1 MSLTPTPE
9 PKVIHSYFY
18 LKFGKNV
25 PISWLQRNKASASM
39 RNMSTTE
46 GYSMSYITAASV
58 SANLNLLT
66 NKTDN
71 SIEEQ
76 HGVTSSLEASIASSY
91 FEANSIDSSQGEW
104 LTLVDTIDSNVKTV
118 TIAQLE
124 ETKIGGLIE
133 RLDDLSFAL
142 ESLENWTGDA
152 SDKQLIETAIAQLET
167 DISNYLGE
175 SIIQRSASVLIENGE
190 IVAVNNQA
198 SFVEGLG
205 LQQSSAELKQLAT
218 IEISESDFLNAFH
231 RPDGCPVCAAINGM
245 PQQGGSGSP
254 TLDGNYDPNS
264 MVVLVEPTTIES
276 AETAGTN
283 TSPGSAAASAS
294 GGGADYVDPLVG
306 GSKWSLSS
314 GETVSYS
321 YYDGTVAYGDYT
333 ALSQSD
339 YPGAAAAF
347 NSTQITEM
355 DGIYSTWSNY
365 APFTFEKVTESSTG
379 NVVGDLRVAYMTDT
393 SLSTAQAF
401 AYYPSSSF
409 VGGDT
414 WYNLDG
420 AQHANGSSSDSLA
433 ANLTFSEGYGRI
445 TALHEIGHSIGLSH
459 PFADSDGNA
468 SSPTGETLSGNG
480 LTDDMR
486 TTVMSYTNSSNN
498 KVYYESSGSL
508 TNKQIYSSTPM
519 IYDVAAVEYL
529 YGSITDTNL
538 GDTTYTITNHQQ
550 IQTIVDSG
558 GTDTLDLSAVLHK
571 SIVDL
576 TPGSLSSVGYATEAE
591 QEAYWATQGYT
602 LSAVQSTITT
612 SDLFTG
618 EDNFGIAFSATI
630 ENIIGSEGDD
640 QFTGNTANN
649 QITGNGGDDTINGGD
664 GNDTVIFSG
673 RYADYTISGTSTITV
688 VDGTSDR
695 DGTDTLTNVEF
706 LQFSD
711 QTYNLSSGFVTENS
725 TGAVSNSATG
735 SATFTEVLVSGSGTI
750 KTDSNT
756 ATGSASFTEVVEAGS
771 DKASSG
777 GSYITSAMSGL
788 AGPHGMGAITG
799 LLGLFGSVGGSA
811 ANAASSSMG
820 QMQNALVAVQQN
832 ISTNTFGSPNSAQQT
847 NTEQLIASLQ
857 ASASSARDSHRGLN
871 AAYVN
876 KLLS

>member
-1 MSLTPTPE
+1 
-9 PKVIHSYFY
+9 
-18 LKFGKNV
+18 
-25 PISWLQRNKASASM
+25 
-39 RNMSTTE
+39 
-46 GYSMSYITAASV
+46 
-58 SANLNLLT
+58 
-66 NKTDN
+66 
-71 SIEEQ
+71 
-76 HGVTSSLEASIASSY
+76 
-91 FEANSIDSSQGEW
+91 
-104 LTLVDTIDSNVKTV
+104 
-118 TIAQLE
+118 
-124 ETKIGGLIE
+124 
-133 RLDDLSFAL
+133 
-142 ESLENWTGDA
+142 
-152 SDKQLIETAIAQLET
+152 
-167 DISNYLGE
+167 
-175 SIIQRSASVLIENGE
+175 
-190 IVAVNNQA
+190 
-198 SFVEGLG
+198 
-205 LQQSSAELKQLAT
+205 
-218 IEISESDFLNAFH
+218 
-231 RPDGCPVCAAINGM
+231 
-245 PQQGGSGSP
+245 
-254 TLDGNYDPNS
+254 
-264 MVVLVEPTTIES
+264 
-276 AETAGTN
+276 
-283 TSPGSAAASAS
+283 
-294 GGGADYVDPLVG
+294 
-306 GSKWSLSS
+306 
-314 GETVSYS
+314 
-321 YYDGTVAYGDYT
+321 
-333 ALSQSD
+333 
-339 YPGAAAAF
+339 
-347 NSTQITEM
+347 
-355 DGIYSTWSNY
+355 
-365 APFTFEKVTESSTG
+365 
-379 NVVGDLRVAYMTDT
+379 
-393 SLSTAQAF
+393 
-401 AYYPSSSF
+401 
-409 VGGDT
+409 
-414 WYNLDG
+414 
-420 AQHANGSSSDSLA
+420 
-433 ANLTFSEGYGRI
+433 
-445 TALHEIGHSIGLSH
+445 
-459 PFADSDGNA
+459 
-468 SSPTGETLSGNG
+468 
-480 LTDDMR
+480 
-486 TTVMSYTNSSNN
+486 
-498 KVYYESSGSL
+498 
-508 TNKQIYSSTPM
+508 M

-711 QTYNLSSGFVTENS
+711 QTYNLSSGFLTENS

-832 ISTNTFGSPNSAQQT
+832 ISTNTFGNPNSATQT

-857 ASASSARDSHRGLN
+857 ANASSARDSHTGLN

-876 KLLS
+876 RLLS

>member
-1 MSLTPTPE
+1 MRTVS
-9 PKVIHSYFY
+9 
-18 LKFGKNV
+18 KN
-25 PISWLQRNKASASM
+25 
-39 RNMSTTE
+39 E

-66 NKTDN
+66 NRTDN
-71 SIEEQ
+71 SIDEQ
-76 HGVTSSLEASIASSY
+76 HGGTSSLESSIASSY

-254 TLDGNYDPNS
+254 TLDGNYDPDS
-264 MVVLVEPTTIES
+264 MAVLVEPTTIES

-414 WYNLDG
+414 WYNLNG

-459 PFADSDGNA
+459 PFATNGSA
-468 SSPTGETLSGNG
+468 ASPTGETLSGNG

-486 TTVMSYTNSSNN
+486 TTVMSYTNSANN

-811 ANAASSSMG
+811 ANAASGSMG

-832 ISTNTFGSPNSAQQT
+832 ISTNTFGSPNSATQT

>member
-1 MSLTPTPE
+1 MRTVS
-9 PKVIHSYFY
+9 
-18 LKFGKNV
+18 KN
-25 PISWLQRNKASASM
+25 
-39 RNMSTTE
+39 E

-66 NKTDN
+66 NRNDN
-71 SIEEQ
+71 SIDEQ
-76 HGVTSSLEASIASSY
+76 HGGTSSLESSIASSY
-91 FEANSIDSSQGEW
+91 FEANSIDSGQGEW

-254 TLDGNYDPNS
+254 TLDGNYDPDS
-264 MVVLVEPTTIES
+264 MAVLVEPTTIES

-283 TSPGSAAASAS
+283 TSPGSASASAS

-321 YYDGTVAYGDYT
+321 YYDGTVPYGDYT
-333 ALSQSD
+333 ASSQSD

-355 DGIYSTWSNY
+355 DAIYSTWSNY

-393 SLSTAQAF
+393 LLSSAQAF

-409 VGGDT
+409 IGGDT
-414 WYNLDG
+414 WYNLSG
-420 AQHANGSSSDSLA
+420 VQHVGGSSSDSLSN
-433 ANLTFSEGYGRI
+433 NLTFAEGYGRI

-459 PFADSDGNA
+459 PFATNGSA
-468 SSPTGETLSGNG
+468 ASPTGETLSGNG

-591 QEAYWATQGYT
+591 QEAYWATQGFS
-602 LSAVQSTITT
+602 LAAMQSTITT

-618 EDNFGIAFSATI
+618 ENNFGIAFSATI
-630 ENIIGSEGDD
+630 ENIVGSEGND

-649 QITGNGGDDTINGGD
+649 QITGSGGDDTIDGGD
-664 GNDTVIFSG
+664 GDDTVVFTG
-673 RYADYTISGTSTITV
+673 RYADYTISGTTTITV

-695 DGTDTLTNVEF
+695 DGTDTITNAEF
-706 LQFSD
+706 LKFSD
-711 QTYNLSSGFVTENS
+711 QTYNLSSGNVTDNA
-725 TGAVSNSATG
+725 TGAVENLATG
-735 SATFTEVLVSGSGTI
+735 SATFTEVLTRGSGTV
-750 KTDSNT
+750 KTDSNV
-756 ATGSASFTEVVEAGS
+756 ATGSATFTEILAEAS
-771 DKASSG
+771 DKESSG
-777 GSYITSAMSGL
+777 GSYLAAAVAGL
-788 AGPHGMGAITG
+788 AGPHGLGAVTG
-799 LLGLFGSVGGSA
+799 LLGLFG
-811 ANAASSSMG
+811 NIASSSIQVSSGSMNAI
-820 QMQNALVAVQQN
+820 QNSLVSVQNGIVANSMPKSSSSQQA
-832 ISTNTFGSPNSAQQT
+832 NTA
-847 NTEQLIASLQ
+847 QLIASLQ
-857 ASASSARDSHRGLN
+857 ANANQARESHNGLN
-871 AAYVN
+871 SAFVN
-876 KLLS
+876 RLLS

>member
-1 MSLTPTPE
+1 M
-9 PKVIHSYFY
+9 
-18 LKFGKNV
+18 
-25 PISWLQRNKASASM
+25 A
-39 RNMSTTE
+39 
-46 GYSMSYITAASV
+46 YITAASV
-58 SANLNLLT
+58 SANLNLLA
-66 NKTDN
+66 NRNDK

-76 HGVTSSLEASIASSY
+76 QGVVPSLESSIASSY

-104 LTLVDTIDSNVKTV
+104 LTLVDTIDSNMKTV

-124 ETKIGGLIE
+124 ETKLGGLIE
-133 RLDDLSFAL
+133 RLDDLNFAL

-152 SDKQLIETAIAQLET
+152 SDKQLIETAISQLET
-167 DISNYLGE
+167 DISSYLGE

-205 LQQSSAELKQLAT
+205 LEQSSSELKQLAT

-231 RPDGCPVCAAINGM
+231 RPDGCPICAALYGM
-245 PQQGGSGSP
+245 PQQGGSGSR
-254 TLDGNYDPNS
+254 TIDGDYDPNF
-264 MVVLVEPTTIES
+264 MAVAVEPTTIES

-283 TSPGSAAASAS
+283 TTPGSSAASAS

-306 GSKWSLSS
+306 GTKWSLTS

-321 YYDGTVAYGDYT
+321 YYDGSVAYGDYT
-333 ALSQSD
+333 AASQSD

-347 NSTQITEM
+347 NSTQQTEM
-355 DGIYSTWSNY
+355 DAIYSTWSNY

-393 SLSTAQAF
+393 SLSSAQAF

-409 VGGDT
+409 IGGDT
-414 WYNLDG
+414 WYNVDG
-420 AQHANGSSSDSLA
+420 AQNANGSSSDSLA
-433 ANLTFSEGYGRI
+433 SNLTFTEGYGRI

-459 PFADSDGNA
+459 PFADSNGNA

-498 KVYYESSGSL
+498 KVYYDNGGSL
-508 TNKQIYSSTPM
+508 ANKQIYSATPM

-576 TPGSLSSVGYATEAE
+576 TPGTLSSVGYATEAE

-640 QFTGNTANN
+640 QFTGNSADNE
-649 QITGNGGDDTINGGD
+649 IRGNGGNDTIDGGS
-664 GNDTVIFSG
+664 GSDTVVFSG
-673 RYADYTISGTSTITV
+673 QLADYTISGSSTITV
-688 VDGTSDR
+688 TDNISDR
-695 DGTDTLTNVEF
+695 DGTDTITNAEI

-711 QTYNLSSGFVTENS
+711 QSYNLSTGFVTDNS
-725 TGAVSNSATG
+725 SGAVSNTATG
-735 SATFTEVLVSGSGTI
+735 SATFSEILSTGSGI
-750 KTDSNT
+750 NKTDSNT
-756 ATGSASFTEVVEAGS
+756 ATGSSTFTEIVTVGS

-777 GSYITSAMSGL
+777 GSYMTAAIGL
-788 AGPHGMGAITG
+788 SGPHGITS
-799 LLGLFGSVGGSA
+799 LLGMFGSTGNV
-811 ANAASSSMG
+811 ASSSMQVASG
-820 QMQNALVAVQQN
+820 SMSAIRNSLVAIQNSSGTIASPQTFSTQQA
-832 ISTNTFGSPNSAQQT
+832 NTS
-847 NTEQLIASLQ
+847 QLIASIQ
-857 ASASSARDSHRGLN
+857 ANSSAARDSYTGVN
-871 AAYVN
+871 AAYVAR
-876 KLLS
+876 LLS

>member
-1 MSLTPTPE
+1 MASISPTSVANSLNTLT
-9 PKVIHSYFY
+9 S
-18 LKFGKNV
+18 
-25 PISWLQRNKASASM
+25 R
-39 RNMSTTE
+39 TTE
-46 GYSMSYITAASV
+46 LD
-58 SANLNLLT
+58 ANTVNRNT
-66 NKTDN
+66 
-71 SIEEQ
+71 IED
-76 HGVTSSLEASIASSY
+76 TIASSY
-91 FEANSIDSSQGEW
+91 FESAGIDGNQGQW
-104 LTLVDTIDSNVKTV
+104 LALVDTVDATSKTI
-118 TIAQLE
+118 TIAQIHE
-124 ETKIGGLIE
+124 EKVSGLVE
-133 RLDDLSFAL
+133 RLDDLKLAV
-142 ESLENWTGDA
+142 ETLENWGDNDA
-152 SDKQLIETAIAQLET
+152 SDKQLVETAIKQLEI
-167 DISNYLGE
+167 DISEFLGE
-175 SIIQRSASVLIENGE
+175 STIQHSASVKVENGE
-190 IVAVNNQA
+190 ITSIDNEI
-198 SFVEGLG
+198 SFIDNLNLG
-205 LQQSSAELKQLAT
+205 QSSAEIKALAT

-231 RPDGCPVCAAINGM
+231 RPDGCPICNALNAM

-254 TLDGNYDPNS
+254 TLDGNYDPDS
-264 MVVLVEPTTIES
+264 MAVLVEPTTIES

-283 TSPGSAAASAS
+283 TSPGSASASAS

-321 YYDGTVAYGDYT
+321 YYDGTVPYGDYT
-333 ALSQSD
+333 ASSQSD

-355 DGIYSTWSNY
+355 DAIYSTWSNY

-393 SLSTAQAF
+393 LLSSAQAF

-409 VGGDT
+409 IGGDT
-414 WYNLDG
+414 WYNLSG
-420 AQHANGSSSDSLA
+420 VQHASGSSSDSLSN
-433 ANLTFSEGYGRI
+433 NLTFAEGYGRI

-459 PFADSDGNA
+459 PFATNGSA
-468 SSPTGETLSGNG
+468 ASPTGETLSGNG

-640 QFTGNTANN
+640 DFTGNTADN
-649 QITGNGGDDTINGGD
+649 QITGNGGDDTIDGGE
-664 GNDTVIFSG
+664 GTDTIVFTG
-673 RYADYTISGTSTITV
+673 RYSDYTISGSSTVTV

-695 DGTDTLTNVEF
+695 DGTDTITNAEY

-711 QTYNLSSGFVTENS
+711 LTYNLSTGNVTDNS
-725 TGAVSNSATG
+725 SGAVENTATG
-735 SATFTEVLVSGSGTI
+735 SSTFTEVLTVGSGTV
-750 KTDSNT
+750 KTDANA
-756 ATGSASFTEVVEAGS
+756 ATGSAIFTEIIADGS
-771 DKASSG
+771 DKVSSG
-777 GSYITSAMSGL
+777 GSYLAAAASGI
-788 AGPHGMGAITG
+788 AGPHGLGAITG
-799 LLGLFGSVGGSA
+799 LLGLFGNIGIGSSSMA
-811 ANAASSSMG
+811 TASSSMSKIQSSLGTIQSSLTNNLLSTSASG
-820 QMQNALVAVQQN
+820 QY
-832 ISTNTFGSPNSAQQT
+832 SAT
-847 NTEQLIASLQ
+847 AQLIASMQ
-857 ASASSARDSHRGLN
+857 TNSGSTGRAHSGLTS
-871 AAYVN
+871 AYVQ
-876 KLLS
+876 KLLT

>member
-1 MSLTPTPE
+1 
-9 PKVIHSYFY
+9 
-18 LKFGKNV
+18 
-25 PISWLQRNKASASM
+25 
-39 RNMSTTE
+39 
-46 GYSMSYITAASV
+46 MSYITAASV
-58 SANLNLLT
+58 SANLNLLA
-66 NKTDN
+66 NRVDN
-71 SIEEQ
+71 SSEEQ
-76 HGVTSSLEASIASSY
+76 RVVTSSLESSIASSY

-231 RPDGCPVCAAINGM
+231 RPDGCPICAATNAMAQKG
-245 PQQGGSGSP
+245 GSP
-254 TLDGNYDPNS
+254 TLDGNYDPNT
-264 MVVLVEPTTIES
+264 MAILVEPSIDES

-283 TSPGSAAASAS
+283 TSPGSSAASVS

-306 GSKWSLSS
+306 GTKWSLSS

-321 YYDGTVAYGDYT
+321 YYDGSVAYGDYT
-333 ALSQSD
+333 ARSQSD

-355 DGIYSTWSNY
+355 DGIYSTWSNF
-365 APFTFEKVTESSTG
+365 APFTFEKVAESTEG

-393 SLSTAQAF
+393 DLSSAQAF
-401 AYYPSSSF
+401 AYYPSSTF

-420 AQHANGSSSDSLA
+420 AQHVNGSSSDSLA

-459 PFADSDGNA
+459 PFADSNGDA

-498 KVYYESSGSL
+498 KVFYESSGSL

-711 QTYNLSSGFVTENS
+711 LTYNLSSGSLTENS
-725 TGAVSNSATG
+725 TGATSNTATG

-832 ISTNTFGSPNSAQQT
+832 ISTNTFGSPNSATQT

-857 ASASSARDSHRGLN
+857 ANASSARDSHTGLN

-876 KLLS
+876 RLLS

>member
-1 MSLTPTPE
+1 M
-9 PKVIHSYFY
+9 
-18 LKFGKNV
+18 
-25 PISWLQRNKASASM
+25 A
-39 RNMSTTE
+39 
-46 GYSMSYITAASV
+46 YITAASV
-58 SANLNLLT
+58 SANLNLLA
-66 NKTDN
+66 NRNDK

-76 HGVTSSLEASIASSY
+76 QGVVPSLESSIASSY

-104 LTLVDTIDSNVKTV
+104 LTLVDTIDSNMKTV

-124 ETKIGGLIE
+124 ETKLGGLIE
-133 RLDDLSFAL
+133 RLDDLNFAL

-152 SDKQLIETAIAQLET
+152 SDKQLIETAISQLET
-167 DISNYLGE
+167 DISSYLGE

-205 LQQSSAELKQLAT
+205 LEQSSAELKQLAT

-231 RPDGCPVCAAINGM
+231 RPDGCPICAALYGM
-245 PQQGGSGSP
+245 PQQGGSGSR
-254 TLDGNYDPNS
+254 TIDGDYDPNF
-264 MVVLVEPTTIES
+264 MAVAVEPTTIES

-283 TSPGSAAASAS
+283 TTPGSSAASAS

-306 GSKWSLSS
+306 GTKWSLTS

-321 YYDGTVAYGDYT
+321 YYDGSVAYGDYT
-333 ALSQSD
+333 AASQSD

-347 NSTQITEM
+347 NSTQQTEM
-355 DGIYSTWSNY
+355 DAIYSTWSNY

-393 SLSTAQAF
+393 SLSSAQAF

-409 VGGDT
+409 IGGDT
-414 WYNLDG
+414 WYNVDG
-420 AQHANGSSSDSLA
+420 AQNASGSSSSSLA
-433 ANLTFSEGYGRI
+433 SNLTFTDGYGRI

-498 KVYYESSGSL
+498 KVYYDNGGSL
-508 TNKQIYSSTPM
+508 ANKQIYSATPM

-576 TPGSLSSVGYATEAE
+576 TPGTLSSVGYATEAE

-612 SDLFTG
+612 SDLFTA

-649 QITGNGGDDTINGGD
+649 QITGNGGNDTIDGGDGDDTIVF
-664 GNDTVIFSG
+664 TG
-673 RYADYTISGTSTITV
+673 RYADYTISGTTTITV
-688 VDGTSDR
+688 VDSTSDR
-695 DGTDTLTNVEF
+695 DGTDTITNAEF
-706 LQFSD
+706 LKFSD
-711 QTYNLSSGFVTENS
+711 QTYSLASGHVTNNA
-725 TGAVSNSATG
+725 TGAVENSATG
-735 SATFTEVLVSGSGTI
+735 SATFTEVLTTGSGTV

-756 ATGSASFTEVVEAGS
+756 ATGSATFTEILAEAS
-771 DKASSG
+771 DKESSG
-777 GSYITSAMSGL
+777 GSYLAAAVAGL
-788 AGPHGMGAITG
+788 AGPHGIGALTG
-799 LLGLFGSVGGSA
+799 LLGLFGNV
-811 ANAASSSMG
+811 ASSSIRASSGSMNAI
-820 QMQNALVAVQQN
+820 QNSLVSVQN
-832 ISTNTFGSPNSAQQT
+832 GISANSVQTRTSSQQANTA
-847 NTEQLIASLQ
+847 QLIASLQ
-857 ASASSARDSHRGLN
+857 ANANQARESHNGLN
-871 AAYVN
+871 SAFVN
-876 KLLS
+876 RLLS

>member
-1 MSLTPTPE
+1 
-9 PKVIHSYFY
+9 
-18 LKFGKNV
+18 
-25 PISWLQRNKASASM
+25 
-39 RNMSTTE
+39 
-46 GYSMSYITAASV
+46 MSYITAASV

-66 NKTDN
+66 NRTDN
-71 SIEEQ
+71 SIDEQ
-76 HGVTSSLEASIASSY
+76 HGGTSSLESSIASSY

-254 TLDGNYDPNS
+254 TLDGNYDPDS
-264 MVVLVEPTTIES
+264 MAVLVEPTTIES

-283 TSPGSAAASAS
+283 TSPGSASASAS

-333 ALSQSD
+333 ASSQSD

-393 SLSTAQAF
+393 SLSSAQAF

-409 VGGDT
+409 IGGDT

-459 PFADSDGNA
+459 PFATNGSA
-468 SSPTGETLSGNG
+468 ASPTGETLSGNG

-711 QTYNLSSGFVTENS
+711 QTYNLSSGFVTDNS

>member
-1 MSLTPTPE
+1 MRTVS
-9 PKVIHSYFY
+9 
-18 LKFGKNV
+18 KN
-25 PISWLQRNKASASM
+25 
-39 RNMSTTE
+39 E

-66 NKTDN
+66 NRTDN
-71 SIEEQ
+71 SIDDQ
-76 HGVTSSLEASIASSY
+76 HGGTSSLESSIASSY
-91 FEANSIDSSQGEW
+91 FEANSIDSGQGEW

-254 TLDGNYDPNS
+254 TLDGNYDPDS
-264 MVVLVEPTTIES
+264 MAVLVEPTTIES

-283 TSPGSAAASAS
+283 TSPGSASASAS

-414 WYNLDG
+414 WYNLNG

-832 ISTNTFGSPNSAQQT
+832 ISTNTFGSPNSATQT

-857 ASASSARDSHRGLN
+857 ANASSARDSHTGLN

-876 KLLS
+876 RLLS

>member
-1 MSLTPTPE
+1 
-9 PKVIHSYFY
+9 
-18 LKFGKNV
+18 
-25 PISWLQRNKASASM
+25 
-39 RNMSTTE
+39 
-46 GYSMSYITAASV
+46 MSYITAASV
-58 SANLNLLT
+58 SANLNLLA
-66 NKTDN
+66 NRVDN
-71 SIEEQ
+71 SSEEQ
-76 HGVTSSLEASIASSY
+76 RGVTSSLESSIASSY

-142 ESLENWTGDA
+142 ESLDNWTGDA
-152 SDKQLIETAIAQLET
+152 SDKQLIETAISQLEA
-167 DISNYLGE
+167 DISSYLGE

-205 LQQSSAELKQLAT
+205 LQQSSSELRQLAT

-231 RPDGCPVCAAINGM
+231 RPDGCPICAAINGM
-245 PQQGGSGSP
+245 PKQGASGSP
-254 TLDGNYDPNS
+254 TIDGDYDPNS
-264 MVVLVEPTTIES
+264 MAVLVEPTTIES

-283 TSPGSAAASAS
+283 TTPGSSAASAS

-314 GETVSYS
+314 GETLSYS
-321 YYDGTVAYGDYT
+321 YYDGSVAYGDYT
-333 ALSQSD
+333 ATPTPNQSD
-339 YPGAAAAF
+339 FPGAAAAF

-365 APFTFEKVTESSTG
+365 APFTFEKVTESTDG

-393 SLSTAQAF
+393 SLSSAQAF

-576 TPGSLSSVGYATEAE
+576 TPGTLSSVGYATEAE

-630 ENIIGSEGDD
+630 ENIVGSEGND

-649 QITGNGGDDTINGGD
+649 QITGNGGDDTIDGGD
-664 GNDTVIFSG
+664 GDDTVVFTG
-673 RYADYTISGTSTITV
+673 RYADYTISGTTTITV

-695 DGTDTLTNVEF
+695 DGTDTITNAEF
-706 LQFSD
+706 LKFSD
-711 QTYNLSSGFVTENS
+711 QTYNLSSGNVTDNA
-725 TGAVSNSATG
+725 TGAVENSATGGATFTEVLTRGSGTVKTDSNVATG
-735 SATFTEVLVSGSGTI
+735 SATFTEIL
-750 KTDSNT
+750 
-756 ATGSASFTEVVEAGS
+756 AEAS
-771 DKASSG
+771 DKESSG
-777 GSYITSAMSGL
+777 GSYLAAAVAGL
-788 AGPHGMGAITG
+788 AGPHGLGAVTG
-799 LLGLFGSVGGSA
+799 LLGLFSNVARSSIQVSSGSMNAIQNSLVSVQNGIA
-811 ANAASSSMG
+811 ANGPPTSSAS
-820 QMQNALVAVQQN
+820 QQA
-832 ISTNTFGSPNSAQQT
+832 NTG
-847 NTEQLIASLQ
+847 QLIASLQ
-857 ASASSARDSHRGLN
+857 ANANRAREFHNGLN
-871 AAYVN
+871 PAFVN
-876 KLLS
+876 RLLS